1 MMKKVRP
8 EKIHEPT
15 DAAVTRTWRLRKKS
29 AAASSGAS
37 MPRAAAALMSRK
49 TLMKPPASKTNAS
62 STSLRCQ
69 KGRTWQELI
78 LNLPTWHRSSRIWS
92 RCKRRGGAT
101 CGRASL
107 ESDGEAQGR
116 LTSLRNGHASVRG
129 LFVGEGHD
137 YR

>member
-1 MMKKVRP
+1 MNRLTRP
-8 EKIHEPT
+8 SRGRRPTITILVLSGTDCLILLIGRRVAHEPALGGWFLGGAPT
-15 DAAVTRTWRLRKKS
+15 RLAMNDAPIPGYRDIWPTRGRL
-29 AAASSGAS
+29 
-37 MPRAAAALMSRK
+37 L
-49 TLMKPPASKTNAS
+49 
-62 STSLRCQ
+62 
-69 KGRTWQELI
+69 LI
-78 LNLPTWHRSSRIWS
+78 LNLPTWHRSSRTWS